1 MDEKIRAFVA
11 VKLPLELTDMLGDVQ
26 SGLKKIS
33 GGEKA
38 INRAVSWVKPENI
51 HLTLKFLG
59 HVEKHLIEKI
69 IAGLEVVSS
78 THGPFKLTTAGVGG
92 FPGLKN
98 PRVLWLGILESVPLT
113 RLWRDIEQRLKAL
126 GLEPAIEDEK
136 RGFKPHLT
144 LCRIKSVQAGGV
156 LAEGAGHLTHIATM
170 DFTVDSI
177 VLFKS
182 VLSPAGARHEEIK
195 RISLKGVQ

>member
-1 MDEKIRAFVA
+1 MDEKIRAFIA

-33 GGEKA
+33 GREKA

-59 HVEKHLIEKI
+59 HIEKHLLERI
-69 IAGLEVVSS
+69 IAGLEAVSS
-78 THGPFKLTTAGVGG
+78 MHGPFKLTTSGVGG

-98 PRVLWLGILESVPLT
+98 PRVVWLGIMESVQLT
-113 RLWRDIEQRLKAL
+113 RLWQDIEQRLKGL
-126 GLEPAIEDEK
+126 GLEPAIEDER

-144 LCRIKSVQAGGV
+144 LCRIKSVAAGRAVG
-156 LAEGAGHLTHIATM
+156 EGAGHLTHNAAM
-170 DFTVDSI
+170 DFNVDSI

-195 RISLKGVQ
+195 RVPLKGV